1 MSSSSFDFAS
11 LPQEFSLRLVLVRH
25 GEPEQEAKGKCYGSL
40 DVGLSE
46 AGRAHIQAKMG
57 SLRNLKADALY
68 ASPLKRAMESAA
80 VVGAHLR
87 LQTTVGSELREIN
100 FGAFEGLTY
109 AEVEKRYPEEYRMW
123 MQRPTEIKFPQGES
137 FTEVKTRVLKFK
149 DNLLKTHA
157 GKTVVVV
164 AHGGANRI
172 ILAEALGIPDPLIF
186 RIDQSYAA
194 VNVIDYLRDFPLV
207 RLVNG

>member
-1 MSSSSFDFAS
+1 MSSSSFDFGS

-46 AGRAHIQAKMG
+46 AARAHIQAKIG
-57 SLRNLKADALY
+57 LLRNFRADALY

-87 LQTTVGSELREIN
+87 LQTTVSSELREIN

-123 MQRPTEIKFPQGES
+123 MERPTEIKFPQGES
-137 FTEVKTRVLKFK
+137 FAEVKARVLKFK